1 VVDFR
6 KKLKNANKLW
16 AGAKKKAAE
25 SSQGSEYEDGKYLA
39 RLVKGEI
46 TESNAGRL
54 QVAWTWKFEEEP
66 YEGKNKMAYQGLESE
81 DNLVFLARDL
91 DRLGYE
97 APEDIATIEE
107 ILADINKSKPLARIR
122 LKSKG
127 DFQNVYIDKVIGGD
141 DDDEEADEETEGD
154 TPDDAEESDEEE
166 SDDAEEEGDDDAE
179 ESDDDAEEESDDEE
193 EAEEEADDEVEIEV
207 GMKVEVDSKN
217 GKVNGEIIEILEA
230 EGKARVRTKDKVL
243 KVGVDK
249 LTLIAAEE
257 PATPPK
263 AKAGKKDDA
272 PAPKKKTKK

>member
-1 VVDFR
+1 MTDFR

-141 DDDEEADEETEGD
+141 DDDEEADDETEGD
-154 TPDDAEESDEEE
+154 TPDEAEESDEDESDDAEEGDDDEAEE
-166 SDDAEEEGDDDAE
+166 SDDAEEESE
-179 ESDDDAEEESDDEE
+179 EEE
-193 EAEEEADDEVEIEV
+193 EAEEEDSDEVEIEV
-207 GMKVEVDSKN
+207 GMRVEVDSKA
-217 GKVNGEIIEILEA
+217 GKVVGEIIEVLES

-249 LTLIAAEE
+249 LTLMAAEE
-257 PATPPK
+257 PAKPPK
-263 AKAGKKDDA
+263 AKAGKKDET